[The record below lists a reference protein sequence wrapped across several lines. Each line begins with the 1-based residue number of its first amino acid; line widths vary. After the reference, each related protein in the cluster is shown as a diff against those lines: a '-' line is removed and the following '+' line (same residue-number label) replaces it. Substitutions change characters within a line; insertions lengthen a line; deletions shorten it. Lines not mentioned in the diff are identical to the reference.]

1 MLRITARPRLATTTT
16 KRDVTT
22 NASNASNT
30 RGFGVKVMDFSSKSS
45 RRDALTYV
53 RDGALAMVL
62 SSLTFPS
69 SSHALLQP
77 NDEDDEVFLAK
88 ARENRATRVR
98 DEVQKSRASTED
110 AGLKQDANT
119 SAVQLA
125 VYKLSKSG
133 SAIASGDARSA
144 ASELAAGGEWA
155 ARAAVAAGDDSGAF
169 EKSVDELRAACA
181 SGSDEDAKKAFS
193 NAAKALKKL
202 AGDAKMTEK
211 LRLL

>member
-1 MLRITARPRLATTTT
+1 M
-16 KRDVTT
+16 
-22 NASNASNT
+22 
-30 RGFGVKVMDFSSKSS
+30 
-45 RRDALTYV
+45 TYA

-62 SSLTFPS
+62 SSLMFPS
-69 SSHALLQP
+69 SSKALLQP
-77 NDEDDEVFLAK
+77 NDEDDEAFLAK

-144 ASELAAGGEWA
+144 ASELAAGGAWA
-155 ARAAVAAGDDSGAF
+155 LNAAVAAGDDSGAF
-169 EKSVDELRAACA
+169 EKRVDELRAACE
-181 SGSDEDAKKAFS
+181 SGNDENAKKAFS
-193 NAAKALKKL
+193 SAAKALKKL

>member
-1 MLRITARPRLATTTT
+1 MKTTT
-16 KRDVTT
+16 
-22 NASNASNT
+22 
-30 RGFGVKVMDFSSKSS
+30 S
-45 RRDALTYV
+45 RRDALTWA
-53 RDGALAMVL
+53 RDCALAMMT
-62 SSLTFPS
+62 SSMMFPS
-69 SSHALLQP
+69 SSKALLQP
-77 NDEDDEVFLAK
+77 NDEEDEAFLAK

-133 SAIASGDARSA
+133 NEIAMGDARGA

-155 ARAAVAAGDDSGAF
+155 ANAARAAGDDSGAF
-169 EKSVDELRAACA
+169 EKSVDELRAACE
-181 SGSDEDAKKAFS
+181 SGSDESAKKAFS